1 MAEKSAVAVFMH
13 GGNGMKAKEYLKKIQ
28 HLNFEADEL
37 MRHISILGEIAEK
50 ISCDALADILDDIVD
65 DILEKHSSLVTKVSL
80 MVSNITNLDEPLE
93 CAVLVYRYH
102 RDYSWSDIAEKLHLT
117 EKSVQEIYEKALI
130 SFEDYLEEFDDAEEE

>member
-50 ISCDALADILDDIVD
+50 ISCVVA
-65 DILEKHSSLVTKVSL
+65 
-80 MVSNITNLDEPLE
+80 NI
-93 CAVLVYRYH
+93 
-102 RDYSWSDIAEKLHLT
+102 I
-117 EKSVQEIYEKALI
+117 
-130 SFEDYLEEFDDAEEE
+130 